1 MCTLFLFIVFSG
13 GGTVRTSAVL
23 FYTIVRVCRSCHL
36 YVIFIV
42 PSTNIIASGSANVC
56 AQKVSL
62 SPQLHS
68 LYLSCETTH
77 LFYFYLL
84 VRSVCLK
91 LLVVN
96 VMILVDV
103 VSVFNVDVPLLLCR
117 FSFDFRGRGS
127 APCRH

>member
-1 MCTLFLFIVFSG
+1 MCTKGISLSTTPLF
-13 GGTVRTSAVL
+13 
-23 FYTIVRVCRSCHL
+23 
-36 YVIFIV
+36 
-42 PSTNIIASGSANVC
+42 
-56 AQKVSL
+56 VSL
-62 SPQLHS
+62 VRRL
-68 LYLSCETTH
+68 T
-77 LFYFYLL
+77 YFYSL